1 MCAYNLLLAMS
12 LSKEITKYIYPVLK
26 RFGFQKH
33 HHLWRLAGTDWHFAV
48 EVKSGHQGN
57 EQEFLELD
65 LGAYSLQV
73 EELLGERLPFGA
85 DLEFMPNGIIMCH
98 FFSRI
103 QFLTD
108 DLEWDTSAGNMFFPR
123 GADVSA
129 DFETLAT
136 RLSDLLPRFMDKF
149 GRLET
154 IVEYQQRG
162 EGFAANSSHGNLR
175 SAAACILLGR
185 YDDAEAM
192 IKKAV
197 KAGSPPLI
205 KQWANHLTEEM
216 TRRKQQE
223 CND

>member
-1 MCAYNLLLAMS
+1 MS
-12 LSKEITKYIYPVLK
+12 LSKEIAKYIHPVL
-26 RFGFQKH
+26 RGYGFQKH
-33 HHLWRLAGTDWHFAV
+33 HYMWRLSGTQWHFIV
-48 EVKSGHQGN
+48 EVKSGHQGR
-57 EQEFLELD
+57 EQEFLEIN

-85 DLEFMPNGIIMCH
+85 DMEFMPNGITMCH
-98 FFSRI
+98 FLSRF
-103 QFLTD
+103 QFITD

-123 GADVSA
+123 GTDVSA
-129 DFETLAT
+129 DFEALAK
-136 RLSDLLPRFMDKF
+136 RLSDLLPSFIDKF
-149 GRLET
+149 GHLET

-185 YDDAEAM
+185 YHDAEAM
-192 IKKAV
+192 INKAV

-205 KQWANHLTEEM
+205 KQWANHLTKEM
-216 TRRKQQE
+216 GRRKQQE